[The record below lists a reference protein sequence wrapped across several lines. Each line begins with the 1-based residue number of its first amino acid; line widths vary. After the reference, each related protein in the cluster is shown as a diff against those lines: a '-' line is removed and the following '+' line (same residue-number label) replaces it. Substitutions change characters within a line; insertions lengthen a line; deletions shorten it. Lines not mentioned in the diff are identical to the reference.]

1 MDQETIKVLLQ
12 DFLGYSFEI
21 ISYIKNDKDCVAN
34 AIFSVNLMLITLS
47 NLTQN
52 KQMKLLN

>member
-21 ISYIKNDKDCVAN
+21 ISYIKNDKDSVAN